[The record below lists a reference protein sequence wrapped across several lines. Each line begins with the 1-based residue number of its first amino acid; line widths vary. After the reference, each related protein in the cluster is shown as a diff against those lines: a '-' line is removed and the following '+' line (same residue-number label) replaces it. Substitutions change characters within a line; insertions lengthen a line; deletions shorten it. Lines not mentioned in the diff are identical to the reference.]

1 MNWLRRWSAP
11 TLFVILSL
19 TGLVACGR
27 MPPAAAEGAKP
38 QAEDKWLLDRS
49 LTLAPQPEPRPALE
63 YRLFPLA
70 SDRKD
75 GNAVPIYLRLNFEQS
90 DAARR
95 DWTETPGKW
104 NTMPI
109 DKIPLDEAKAYL
121 NSYPKRFLPQFELG
135 ARRKT
140 ADWNYTLDQGNVMEI
155 FLPDLQMM
163 RSYVPMMELKVRVE
177 LAEGDYPAAA
187 HWLETGFA
195 FSQHVG
201 NGPFLISRLVGV
213 ICANQFADC
222 LLDFVQLSDAPNLYW
237 SLTALPRPLI
247 DLRDAED
254 FEYRF
259 MELQFPELADLDRP
273 RAPEQWDVVLK
284 KVRTE
289 YRRLTLMYQ
298 RLTRMDQELY
308 EGRRL
313 KAPPGTTAADLASK
327 SPDLLAARKY
337 LTGRM
342 KLAPDN
348 VEAMPPAQVL
358 LLYLVDSYNEFRD
371 DFYKGTYLP
380 YPEARRFY
388 TEAETRRKAAP
399 DTEGKRFAD
408 ALLPAFGTVQ
418 RAQTRLDRKIAA
430 LRVIEALRMHAA
442 AHDGA
447 LPDKL
452 SEVTIV
458 PIPDDPGT
466 GKPFEY
472 QRDGDGATLISRIPN
487 EKPSA
492 TGLRYRLVMKKK

>member
-90 DAARR
+90 DANRR
-95 DWTETPGKW
+95 YWTDTPGKW

-109 DKIPLDEAKAYL
+109 DKIPLKEANDFL
-121 NSYPKRFLPQFELG
+121 NLYKNFLRQFELG

-140 ADWNYTLDQGNVMEI
+140 AEWNYTLDEGGGVI
-155 FLPDLQMM
+155 DILLPDLQMM
-163 RSYVPMMELKVRVE
+163 HNYVPMMVLKVRVE
-177 LAEGDYPAAA
+177 LAEGDYAAAA

-195 FSQHVG
+195 YSQHVS
-201 NGPFLISRLVGV
+201 NAPFLINRLVGV
-213 ICANQFADC
+213 ACANQFADC
-222 LLDFVQLSDAPNLYW
+222 LLDFVQQADAPNLYW

-247 DLRDAED
+247 DVRGALD

-259 MELQFPELADLDRP
+259 LEQQFPDLADLDRP
-273 RAPEQWDVVLK
+273 RSPEQWDAVLK
-284 KVRTE
+284 KLRSS
-289 YRRLTLMYQ
+289 YRLLFA
-298 RLTRMDQELY
+298 LA
-308 EGRRL
+308 GGGGG
-313 KAPPGTTAADLASK
+313 APKPMVGNAPADPASK
-327 SPDLLAARKY
+327 SPDLPAARKY
-337 LTGRM
+337 LTERM
-342 KLAPDN
+342 KLAAEKVD
-348 VEAMPPAQVL
+348 AMPPAQVL
-358 LLYLVDSYNEFRD
+358 LLYLVGSYNEFRD
-371 DFYKGTYLP
+371 DFYKATYLP
-380 YPEARRFY
+380 YPEARRVFA
-388 TEAETRRKAAP
+388 EAEVRRKAAP
-399 DTEGKRFAD
+399 NTDGQRFAD
-408 ALLPAFGTVQ
+408 ALLPAFGSVQ

-430 LRVIEALRMHAA
+430 LRVIEALRLHAA

-472 QRDGDGATLISRIPN
+472 QRDGDAATLISRIPG
-487 EKPSA
+487 EKLA
-492 TGLRYRLVMKKK
+492 ETGLRYRLVMKKK